1 MDSTPNGKQEKHGK
15 PWVPVLGFAVLSWLL
30 IAGIIAFMR
39 VQLQPEEEPVVPS
52 VEIEPKTEV
61 PGWKEIDPES
71 PLARATDVAF
81 VAGSYLAI
89 SQGKI
94 FYDSGNAVV
103 RPIEVAATVSKV
115 LGASDWLFAQGE
127 NEGFPVFVRFS
138 VTEAPKIV
146 PMPCVATRMAGYRES
161 MVAACED
168 SDLIS
173 LSDDAGKTFLLFP
186 VGLPRPRSAEQAEIQ
201 KEIEAVAIDSCKTV
215 AIATSQRWLASHGSN
230 SLLWTWGQVAV
241 KSPGQNFRFSNVDN
255 LVRSVGLTLSGGA
268 ITLAGLEVSF
278 EGLAEGE
285 LRTRIFRGPEGEP
298 PVGVGEPG
306 PRCGTAQDARSVE
319 GVLLGTQVA
328 AFLCQG
334 DLVLT
339 MDGGASWKTI
349 ADLSPLKHIR
359 GGDMRLWLKG
369 DKGAWE
375 RRFIN
380 RSETGA
386 TAVRV
391 SGGAALPQS
400 INKSDKSDAKLL
412 PSLEIDQEQVED
424 KKPTKKE

>member
-1 MDSTPNGKQEKHGK
+1 MDTNGNQEKHGK

-39 VQLQPEEEPVVPS
+39 VQLQPEEEPVEPS
-52 VEIEPKTEV
+52 IEEKPTPKV
-61 PGWKEIDPES
+61 PGWKEVSAES

-81 VAGSYLAI
+81 AAGSYLAL
-89 SQGKI
+89 SQNKP
-94 FYDSGNAVV
+94 FYDSGNGVA
-103 RPIEVAATVSKV
+103 RPTKMAATVSKV

-127 NEGFPVFVRFS
+127 NDGFPFFVRFAT
-138 VTEAPKIV
+138 TEAPKMI
-146 PMPCVATRMAGYRES
+146 PMPCVATRIAGDHDS
-161 MVAACED
+161 IVAACED

-173 LSDDAGKTFLLFP
+173 LSDDGGKTFLPFP
-186 VGLPRPRSAEQAEIQ
+186 VGLPRPQVAGQVEIQ
-201 KEIEAVAIDSCKTV
+201 KEIEAVAIDSCNKTV

-268 ITLAGLEVSF
+268 VTLAGLEVSF

-298 PVGVGEPG
+298 PVRVGEPG
-306 PRCGTAQDARSVE
+306 PRCGVAQDASSVE
-319 GVLLGTQVA
+319 GVLLGTQIA

-339 MDGGASWKTI
+339 MDGGTSWKTV

-359 GGDMRLWLKG
+359 GGDMRLWLQG
-369 DKGAWE
+369 DNGTWE

-386 TAVRV
+386 TAVRI

-400 INKSDKSDAKLL
+400 IDKSDQSDTKPL
-412 PSLEIDQEQVED
+412 PSLDINQEQ
-424 KKPTKKE
+424 KKEEADH